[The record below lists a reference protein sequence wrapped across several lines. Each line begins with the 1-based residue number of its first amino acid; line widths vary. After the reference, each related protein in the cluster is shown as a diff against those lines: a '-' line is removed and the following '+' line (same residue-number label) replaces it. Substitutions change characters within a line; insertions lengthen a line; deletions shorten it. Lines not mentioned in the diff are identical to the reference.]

1 MENLEFTCVGLND
14 NGKFPAEYTGRGED
28 ISPEF
33 IINNL
38 SPNAETLIITLED
51 MSHPIKRFT
60 HWVIW
65 NIPAANSES
74 NSARKIGGRFGER
87 CTGDRLRGSPLCGS
101 EASKGKDPQIPFY
114 RVRS

>member
-14 NGKFPAEYTGRGED
+14 NGKFPVEYTGRGED

-51 MSHPIKRFT
+51 MSHPIKRRSRG
-60 HWVIW
+60 IL
-65 NIPAANSES
+65 
-74 NSARKIGGRFGER
+74 RFCR
-87 CTGDRLRGSPLCGS
+87 MVSPSTIC
-101 EASKGKDPQIPFY
+101 
-114 RVRS
+114 RSRHS